1 MFAYLDSAA
10 TTPVLQE
17 AAEVA
22 CNVMVEGYGN
32 PSSRYPIAAAAN
44 RRLTQDRATVAQ
56 ALGCQPNELYFTSC
70 GTESDNWAIR
80 AGAARNRRKGKHI
93 ITTAIEHAA
102 VLETCKQLEREGY
115 EVTYLT
121 PNANGSIDLADLAAA
136 LRPDTALVS
145 MMLVNNELGTLLPV
159 KAACSLV
166 KNRDRNILFH
176 TDAVQGFLKVPF
188 TPKALGVDLLSISG
202 HKVHAPKGV
211 GALYIRAGLNLPA
224 YLTGGGQERGLRS
237 GTEATS
243 QIAAFATAARICKA
257 SFNADRTHMARLKAY
272 ALAQLAEKAP
282 EVETIGQGEAPH
294 ILALTLPGYKAEV
307 LVRVLGDNGVCVSAG
322 SACHRGKPSHVY
334 AAMGLSKPQRDGA
347 FRVSFDRATTEE
359 EVDYFIEELVKAK
372 STLFPSM
379 S

>member
-80 AGAARNRRKGKHI
+80 AGVARNRRKGKHI

-121 PNANGSIDLADLAAA
+121 PNASGSIDLADLAAA

-159 KAACSLV
+159 KAACALV

-188 TPKALGVDLLSISG
+188 TPKGLGVDLLSISG

-237 GTEATS
+237 GTEATA
-243 QIAAFATAARICKA
+243 QIAAFAAAARICKA
-257 SFNADRTHMARLKAY
+257 SFNADRTHMAHLKAY
-272 ALAQLAEKAP
+272 ALARLAEQAP

-334 AAMGLSKPQRDGA
+334 AAMGLTKPQRDGA
-347 FRVSFDRATTEE
+347 FRVSFDRATTQE
-359 EVDYFIEELVKAK
+359 EVDYFIEQLVKAK